1 MPPVKHIFI
10 DRSLWEI
17 SVLYGIADKPA
28 ENPEKAKALRSA
40 LEASNYPVTIFDTST
55 IADCKECV
63 SEYVRCPQDTTKS
76 DSEKTCSTS
85 HMFKFLADKTGLKPN
100 EILFIDDTPALVAG
114 AVAMGMNG
122 LETGKDFDQLQ
133 KGLEKFG
140 IKIPAPWKALL
151 YEPNRSQIALC
162 DKTKKT
168 LRVIKASIPDDTTV
182 EDEIVRQEIFNCAG
196 VPVKLDIDVISGGKI
211 AISSGAPFGLST
223 IEPKEFRIIGGREY
237 YKMDVYLGR
246 VYRKEVKRSFPGR
259 DGVPKST
266 VIVIT
271 PSLPKQDFIFYG
283 LRSLG
288 LD

>member
-40 LEASNYPVTIFDTST
+40 LEDSNYPVTIFDTST
-55 IADCKECV
+55 IAGCKECV
-63 SEYVRCPQDTTKS
+63 SEYIHCPQDTTKS
-76 DSEKTCSTS
+76 DSGKACSTS

-133 KGLEKFG
+133 KGLKKFG
-140 IKIPAPWKALL
+140 IKIPALWQALL
-151 YEPNRSQIALC
+151 YEPTESQIARC
-162 DKTKKT
+162 NKAEKA
-168 LRVIKASIPDDTTV
+168 LRVIKTAIPDDTTV
-182 EDEIVRQEIFNCAG
+182 ESEMVRQDIVNCAG
-196 VPVKLDIDVISGGKI
+196 VPVRIDIDLPSGGKI
-211 AISSGAPFGLST
+211 AISSWEPFGLST

-237 YKMDVYLGR
+237 YKMDGYFGR
-246 VYRKEVKRSFPGR
+246 VYRKEVKRSFRGR
-259 DGVPKST
+259 GSVPKLT
-266 VIVIT
+266 IVFIT
-271 PSLPKQDFIFYG
+271 PSRPGQDFIFYG